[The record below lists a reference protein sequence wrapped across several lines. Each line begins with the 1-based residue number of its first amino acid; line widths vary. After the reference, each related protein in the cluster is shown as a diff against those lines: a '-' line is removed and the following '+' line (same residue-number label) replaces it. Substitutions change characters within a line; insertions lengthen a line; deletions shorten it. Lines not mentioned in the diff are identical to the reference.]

1 MADGNERLVVSL
13 EARIRDFEKN
23 FERAQKTAN
32 ARFTAIERRAQ
43 SSAATL
49 KAAFT
54 GAGAAI
60 TGAFNSLGGAG
71 IIAGGGLAGI
81 VATLKTAATS
91 VADLAAEAQK
101 AGVAFE
107 PFQEL
112 KYAAEQSRVGVD
124 ALADGLKE
132 MQLRADEFIRTGAGS
147 SEEAFKRL
155 GYSAEDLKQKLQ
167 DPAALFEEI
176 IDKLKGFSKA
186 AQIRIADEIFGGT
199 GGEQFV
205 RFMEQGEGSLTRARE
220 RARELGLVISDDVG
234 KQAQE
239 VARQFDELGS
249 RIEVALKTGVLEGAA
264 ALEKY
269 KAEIIGVG
277 VAIGAIGAGALLG
290 PLVASLGAA
299 AAGAVAAGVQLTRL
313 NATILT
319 VAAAQRA
326 ATLASAGL
334 GAALRLLGGP
344 AGIAITALVGAIAL
358 LATRQDQAKL
368 AADNHRTAMVELDK
382 AIAAVKG
389 RVPGA
394 EAALKSLGEQHVE
407 NAKRALADAE
417 AELEYAKAVAA
428 NQKLGGWAAKYGATM
443 PTTNTADMA
452 ASVEESIKRVQE
464 AQKRLA
470 DLQAK
475 LATAPSAAPAA
486 TYDPALPSKGPSGA
500 DVLKSAEERVRAL
513 EMERNALGM
522 TKQAGAEYI
531 FMQEAEA
538 EARRQ
543 NIALTPEQ
551 MAQLGEM
558 ARKYGEVTAA
568 IEQTKAAQEQLNQV
582 KDLTKGFLSDFTSGL
597 MDGKSASD
605 AFADSLKNLLK
616 RIVDMM
622 LERMLLQFISM
633 LMPGGG
639 GMGGGMGL
647 SGMFG
652 FADGGVMTPQGPRK
666 LKRYASGG
674 VSRKAAIFGEAG
686 PEAAVP
692 LPDGRRIPVE
702 MRVPDVRGSVAAPS
716 FTNSTTLAPT
726 YNITAG
732 QGSQMGPMDWQK
744 VLEGNNK
751 SLLNSFRAQFIKD
764 LEDMGPLA
772 KAMTGRFGL
781 NPARGMAMGR

>member
-1 MADGNERLVVSL
+1 
-13 EARIRDFEKN
+13 
-23 FERAQKTAN
+23 
-32 ARFTAIERRAQ
+32 
-43 SSAATL
+43 
-49 KAAFT
+49 
-54 GAGAAI
+54 
-60 TGAFNSLGGAG
+60 
-71 IIAGGGLAGI
+71 
-81 VATLKTAATS
+81 
-91 VADLAAEAQK
+91 
-101 AGVAFE
+101 
-107 PFQEL
+107 
-112 KYAAEQSRVGVD
+112 
-124 ALADGLKE
+124 
-132 MQLRADEFIRTGAGS
+132 
-147 SEEAFKRL
+147 
-155 GYSAEDLKQKLQ
+155 
-167 DPAALFEEI
+167 
-176 IDKLKGFSKA
+176 
-186 AQIRIADEIFGGT
+186 
-199 GGEQFV
+199 
-205 RFMEQGEGSLTRARE
+205 
-220 RARELGLVISDDVG
+220 
-234 KQAQE
+234 
-239 VARQFDELGS
+239 
-249 RIEVALKTGVLEGAA
+249 
-264 ALEKY
+264 
-269 KAEIIGVG
+269 
-277 VAIGAIGAGALLG
+277 
-290 PLVASLGAA
+290 
-299 AAGAVAAGVQLTRL
+299 
-313 NATILT
+313 
-319 VAAAQRA
+319 
-326 ATLASAGL
+326 L

-358 LATRQDQAKL
+358 LATRQDQAKV
-368 AADNHRTAMVELDK
+368 AADNHRAAMAELDK

-475 LATAPSAAPAA
+475 LATAPATTPAA
-486 TYDPALPSKGPSGA
+486 TFDPALPSKGPSGA

-551 MAQLGEM
+551 LAQLGEM
-558 ARKYGEVTAA
+558 AHKYGEVTAA
-568 IEQTKAAQEQLNQV
+568 IEQTKAAQEQLNQA
-582 KDLTKGFLSDFTSGL
+582 KDLTKGFLSEFTTGL

-605 AFADSLKNLLK
+605 AFADSLKSLLK
-616 RIVDMM
+616 RIMDMV
-622 LERMLLQFISM
+622 LERLVLQLFAMLF
-633 LMPGGG
+633 GGMGGGMG

-647 SGMFG
+647 SGMLG
-652 FADGGVMTPQGPRK
+652 FAEGGVMTPQGPRK

-744 VLEGNNK
+744 VMEGNNK
-751 SLLNSFRAQFIKD
+751 SLLTSLRAQIIKD
-764 LEDMGPLA
+764 MEEMGPIA

-781 NPARGMAMGR
+781 NPARGMTMRR